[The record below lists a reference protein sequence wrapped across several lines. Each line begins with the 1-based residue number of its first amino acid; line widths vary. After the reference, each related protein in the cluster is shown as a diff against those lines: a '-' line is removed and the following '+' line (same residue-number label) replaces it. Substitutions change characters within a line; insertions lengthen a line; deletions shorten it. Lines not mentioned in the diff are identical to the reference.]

1 MAQYDALLEPLTIKH
16 LTIRNR
22 VMSTAHAAGY
32 MVDGRPGE
40 RYRLYQAEKAK
51 GGLGLTICG
60 GASSVSVDSPANVF
74 NVMALHHDGVIDSLQ
89 ALTGAIHA
97 HGAAAFCQLAHMGRR
112 THWDTE
118 NWFPVISPSH
128 EREPMHRAFTK
139 EMEDWDIRR
148 VIRDFGQAVRR
159 CKEGGFDGVELSNA
173 HLLIVDQFWSPSVNK
188 RTDAYGGSLENRM
201 RFGLEVFDEIRE
213 TVGDGFIVGMRMSGD
228 ELLDGGLEQED
239 CLAIAR
245 TYTEPGRA
253 DFVSVIGGQ
262 ARSLPEN
269 ANMIPNMSYPSAPFL
284 QFASAVKAEVP
295 VPVFHAQ
302 RIPDLA
308 TAARAV
314 EDGHID
320 MAAMTRAHIADP
332 HIVAKLA
339 AGREGDIRPCVG
351 AGYCADRIFAGMD
364 AVCVHNAATGREASM
379 PHVVPP
385 STGRL
390 KVAVVGAGPGGLE
403 AARVSAER
411 GHDVVLLEAADEV
424 GGQVLTAARATWKEA
439 LSGIPRWLESQ
450 VRQAGVDVRLGTEAT
465 AEDILALAPEVV
477 VVATGGRPNKGRFKG
492 AELALDTWALLNGD
506 AAPGETVL
514 LHDDHGDARG
524 PSCAEFLAARG
535 AQVELVTPER
545 AIGVDA
551 GTTNI
556 PTHLREL
563 FRLGVVM
570 SPCLRL
576 VAVHPEGNK
585 LVAVLRNEYSGEEE
599 ERVVDQVV
607 AEHGTLPNDA
617 LYLALRPHSTNL
629 GELDLAAALHGRPQA
644 LVSNEGGAFRLFRVG
659 DAISSRNIA
668 AAIYDSL
675 RLCKDL

>member
-1 MAQYDALLEPLTIKH
+1 MALTDSLLEPLTIKH

-40 RYRLYQAEKAK
+40 RYRLYQAEKAR

-60 GASSVSVDSPANVF
+60 GASSVSLDSPANVF
-74 NVMALHHDGVIDSLQ
+74 NVMALHDDGVLDSLG
-89 ALTGAIHA
+89 ALTGAIHG
-97 HGAAAFCQLAHMGRR
+97 HGAAAFCQIAHMGRR

-128 EREPMHRAFTK
+128 EREPMHRAFPK
-139 EMEDWDIRR
+139 AMEDWDIRR
-148 VIRDFGQAVRR
+148 VIHDFGQAVRR

-173 HLLIVDQFWSPSVNK
+173 HLLIVDQFWSPSTNR
-188 RTDAYGGSLENRM
+188 RTDGYGGSPAKRM
-201 RFGLEVFDEIRE
+201 RFGLEVFDEIRRV
-213 TVGDGFIVGMRMSGD
+213 VGEDFIVGMRMSGD

-239 CLAIAR
+239 CLRIAR

-284 QFASAVKAEVP
+284 HFASAVKAEIP

-314 EDGHID
+314 AEGHTD
-320 MAAMTRAHIADP
+320 MVAMTRAHIADP
-332 HIVAKLA
+332 HIMLKLA
-339 AGREGDIRPCVG
+339 EGREADIRPCVG
-351 AGYCADRIFAGMD
+351 AGYCADRIFAGGD
-364 AVCVHNAATGREASM
+364 AACAHNAATGREERM
-379 PHVVPP
+379 PHVV
-385 STGRL
+385 TRGAGRL
-390 KVAVVGAGPGGLE
+390 KVVVVGAGPGGLE

-411 GHDVVLLEAADEV
+411 GHAVVLFEAAERV
-424 GGQVLTAARATWKEA
+424 GGQIAVAAKATWKEA
-439 LSGIPRWLESQ
+439 LSGIPRWLEAQ
-450 VRQAGVDVRLGTEAT
+450 VMKAGVEMRLGAEAT
-465 AEDILALAPEVV
+465 ADDVLALAPDVV
-477 VVATGGRPNKGRFKG
+477 VVATGGRPNKGRFAG
-492 AELALDTWALLNGD
+492 AELALDTWALLRGD

-545 AIGVDA
+545 GIGVDA

-563 FRLGVVM
+563 YRLGVVM

-576 VAVHPEGNK
+576 TGVHPEGNK

-607 AEHGTLPNDA
+607 AEHGTLPQDA
-617 LYLALRPHSTNL
+617 LYFALRPHATNL
-629 GELDLAAALHGRPQA
+629 GELDLAAVVAGRPQS
-644 LVSNEGGAFRLFRVG
+644 VVNNESGAFRLFRVG
-659 DAISSRNIA
+659 DAVASRNIH

>member
-1 MAQYDALLEPLTIKH
+1 MALTDTLLEPLIIKH

-60 GASSVSVDSPANVF
+60 GASSVSLDSPANVF
-74 NVMALHHDGVIDSLQ
+74 NVMALHDDGVLDSLG
-89 ALTGAIHA
+89 ALTDAIHA
-97 HGAAAFCQLAHMGRR
+97 HGAATFCQIAHMGRR

-128 EREPMHRAFTK
+128 EREPMHRAFNK

-148 VIRDFGQAVRR
+148 VIHDFGQAVRR

-173 HLLIVDQFWSPSVNK
+173 HLLIVDQFWSPSTNR
-188 RTDAYGGSLENRM
+188 RTDGYGGSLSNRM
-201 RFGLEVFDEIRE
+201 RFGLEVFDEIRHV
-213 TVGDGFIVGMRMSGD
+213 VGEDFVVGMRMSGD

-239 CLAIAR
+239 CLEIAR

-269 ANMIPNMSYPSAPFL
+269 ANMIPNLSYPSAPFL
-284 QFASAVKAEVP
+284 HFASAVKAEIP

-314 EDGHID
+314 AEGHTD
-320 MAAMTRAHIADP
+320 MVAMTRAHIADP
-332 HIVAKLA
+332 HIMLKLA
-339 AGREGDIRPCVG
+339 AGREADIRPCVG
-351 AGYCADRIFAGMD
+351 AGYCVDRIFVGRD
-364 AVCVHNAATGREASM
+364 AACAHNAATGREARM
-379 PHVVPP
+379 PHVVRRGA
-385 STGRL
+385 GRL

-403 AARVSAER
+403 AARVAAER
-411 GHDVVLLEAADEV
+411 GHTVVLLEAAERV
-424 GGQVLTAARATWKEA
+424 GGQIEVAAKAAWKEA
-439 LSGIPRWLESQ
+439 LSGISGWLESQ
-450 VRQAGVDVRLGTEAT
+450 VLKAGVEIRLGMEAT
-465 AEDILALAPEVV
+465 AEGVLAVAPDVV
-477 VVATGGRPNKGRFKG
+477 VVATGGRPNKGRFAG
-492 AELALDTWALLNGD
+492 AELALDTWALLRGD
-506 AAPGETVL
+506 DAPGRTVL

-535 AQVELVTPER
+535 ADVELVTPER
-545 AIGVDA
+545 TIGVDA

-563 FRLGVVM
+563 YRLGVVM

-576 VAVHPEGNK
+576 VGVHPEGNR

-607 AEHGTLPNDA
+607 AEHGTLPRDE
-617 LYLALRPHSTNL
+617 LYFALRPHATNL
-629 GELDLAAALHGRPQA
+629 GELDLAAMVAGRPQA
-644 LVSNEGGAFRLFRVG
+644 VVNNPGGVFRLFRVG
-659 DAISSRNIA
+659 DAVSSRNIH